1 MSTLEIF
8 ATIFTVLC
16 VILAV
21 KRSTWQYP
29 VGLIGTI
36 LYYFVFQQ
44 VQLYASAGLQIFFL
58 LVQLYGWW
66 FWLYGDAGKKPK
78 ITTLQTSTLVCI
90 LVIGLIVSI
99 LAGSILNHFTNANMA
114 KLDASIFGFSV
125 IAQFL
130 LDRKKIETWIVWAI
144 VNVVSIFVYF
154 GQGLVLTGWLYVF
167 LLINTVWGYIEWK
180 KNFNKNP

>member
-29 VGLIGTI
+29 IGLIGTV
-36 LYYFVFQQ
+36 LYYFVFQK
-44 VQLYASAGLQIFFL
+44 VGLYASAGLQIFFL
-58 LVQLYGWW
+58 AVQLYGWW

-78 ITTLQTSTLVCI
+78 ITSISAFTWINI
-90 LVIGLIVSI
+90 LVWGT
-99 LAGSILNHFTNANMA
+99 LASYTLGEYLNIFTNANMA
-114 KLDASIFGFSV
+114 VLDTFIFGFSV

-144 VNVVSIFVYF
+144 VNMVSIFVYF
-154 GQGLVLTGWLYVF
+154 GQGLMLTGWLYVF

>member
-1 MSTLEIF
+1 MSILEIF

-36 LYYFVFQQ
+36 LYYFVFTQ

-78 ITTLQTSTLVCI
+78 ITNLRTPILLYTLS
-90 LVIGLIVSI
+90 IGLVVSVI
-99 LAGSILNHFTNANMA
+99 AGNVLNQFTNANMA
-114 KLDASIFGFSV
+114 KLDSSIFGFSV
-125 IAQFL
+125 IAQFF

-167 LLINTVWGYIEWK
+167 LLINTIWGYIEWK
-180 KNFNKNP
+180 KNLNKDP